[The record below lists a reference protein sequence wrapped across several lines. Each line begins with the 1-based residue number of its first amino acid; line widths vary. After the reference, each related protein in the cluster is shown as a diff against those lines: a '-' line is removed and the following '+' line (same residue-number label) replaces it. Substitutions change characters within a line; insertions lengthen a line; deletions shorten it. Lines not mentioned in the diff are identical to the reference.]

1 MNMIQLNAYAMKKK
15 ENKGCCRIQPCRFL
29 ELDVGC
35 VDVFEVFMKIVLF
48 VSEVQSEFFYLF
60 PLRDENCIHDSPD
73 PKDNAPK

>member
-1 MNMIQLNAYAMKKK
+1 MIQLNAYAMKKK

-35 VDVFEVFMKIVLF
+35 VDVFEVFMKIVFF
-48 VSEVQSEFFYLF
+48 VCEVPSEFFHLF
-60 PLRDENCIHDSPD
+60 SQRHGDCIHDCPD